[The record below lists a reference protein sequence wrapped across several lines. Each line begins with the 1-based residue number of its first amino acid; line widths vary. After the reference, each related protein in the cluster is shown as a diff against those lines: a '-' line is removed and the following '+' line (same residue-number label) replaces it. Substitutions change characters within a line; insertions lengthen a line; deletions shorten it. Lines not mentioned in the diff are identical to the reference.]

1 MMQEASYG
9 FTLAMKQLN
18 FFFLFIFLFPAFIT
32 AEAEMCPQLGV
43 RSAVMIDFSTGT
55 VICEKNPDMAIPP
68 ASLTKLMSI
77 HIALKQID
85 SGVMS
90 LNDVVAIP
98 EHAYATNM
106 PPRSSLMFL
115 GPGQKVTVGELIK
128 GMAVSSGNDA
138 AVALACHVA
147 GSVDDFVY
155 LMNKEAERMGLSG
168 CRFVDPAG
176 LDENNT
182 VTALEFARF
191 CREYISLH
199 PDSLDK
205 FHSIERYTYPK
216 KQNVLSGTSYNS
228 ITQYNRNILL
238 SEYPDADG
246 LKTGYIDESGYN
258 LAATAHR
265 NGMRLITVLL
275 GGEGATSLEG
285 VKSTAED
292 ARRLFQYGFDHFET
306 VSPKNFSLEPVVVWK
321 GRTDRVAIK
330 TKGPVVVTIRK
341 KEKELLTL
349 EKTVQKRL
357 LAPVDRG
364 EKVGILTVKAGDSI
378 IKKIDLIAAESVEEA
393 GFFGRTVDSVRL
405 WLLAK

>member
-1 MMQEASYG
+1 
-9 FTLAMKQLN
+9 MKQLN

-32 AEAEMCPQLGV
+32 AESGTCPRLGV
-43 RSAVMIDFSTGT
+43 RSAVMIDFTTGT
-55 VICEKNPDMAIPP
+55 VICEKNPDMVIPP

-90 LNDVVAIP
+90 LNDEVAVP
-98 EHAYATNM
+98 EQAYATNM

-182 VTALEFARF
+182 VTASEFARF

-199 PDSLDK
+199 PDSLEQ

-216 KQNVLSGTSYNS
+216 KQNVPSGTPYNS

-238 SEYPDADG
+238 FEYPDADG

-321 GRTDRVAIK
+321 GKTDSVAIRTD
-330 TKGPVVVTIRK
+330 GPVVVTIRK

-349 EKTVQKRL
+349 EKTIQKTL
-357 LAPVDRG
+357 LAPVALG
-364 EKVGILTVKAGDSI
+364 EKVGILTIKAGDSI

-405 WLLAK
+405 WLLAKKKE